1 MINFLDMR
9 KIIANTDNVVIGS
22 GTLEEN
28 KFQVLNFMN
37 MLYDNINEPEKDKC
51 MTIDVVRSNLEYEI
65 KRLLKVKKSDYYDYD
80 RCVFGHISAIYHNV
94 KCMNKDNTKV
104 VTELCN
110 TIWDDLLYE
119 LRGLFGLEYTINE

>member
-1 MINFLDMR
+1 MINILDMK
-9 KIIANTDNVVIGS
+9 KIIANIENVVIGS
-22 GTLEEN
+22 GSLEEN

-37 MLYDNINEPEKDKC
+37 MLYDNINETEKDKC

-65 KRLLKVKKSDYYDYD
+65 GKQLKVNKSDYYDYD
-80 RCVFGHISAIYHNV
+80 RCVFGRIFAIYHDV
-94 KCMNKDNTKV
+94 KCRNKDNTKI

-110 TIWDDLLYE
+110 TIWNDLLYE